1 MSGEVAD
8 ANLVTGE
15 TLVQWTQDRMPP
27 RDEPLEVVERVEPE
41 PQAKES
47 GSLPGREKTKPAT
60 EGGSLPAPAEPKA
73 DEHEPNKIQERFSK
87 LAQQR
92 RDAEE
97 RAAAAEARARELEAK
112 LNPPKLD
119 DIEAVIGP
127 RPKASEFTDIDEFS
141 TALEDWGGK
150 RAILLDAQQRGQQAA
165 EQSRAEQIKTFR
177 ERQAA
182 FKEAHSDYD
191 EVVGS
196 AADIPVA
203 QDLLDEMLGS
213 DMGLAVQYYLGQN
226 HDEIKRLNSLSP
238 AKRMLEFGRLETRLK
253 LEVKAAG
260 GNQAPEMPPA
270 ATRQRQAPPEPVR
283 PIATA
288 SASNAAN
295 GYFDANGEFTGTPE
309 QWAALRKSGKI
320 K

>member
-27 RDEPLEVVERVEPE
+27 RDESPAPPEPE
-41 PQAKES
+41 AKQE
-47 GSLPGREKTKPAT
+47 PKAAEPEAKAEPA
-60 EGGSLPAPAEPKA
+60 PKPAEPKA
-73 DEHEPNKIQERFSK
+73 EEHEPNKIQERFSK
-87 LAQQR
+87 MAEQR
-92 RDAEE
+92 RAAEE
-97 RAAAAEARARELEAK
+97 RAANAEARARELEAR

-119 DIEAVIGP
+119 DIEAQIGP
-127 RPKASEFTDIDEFS
+127 RPKAAEYTDIEAFS
-141 TALEDWGGK
+141 TDLETWGGK
-150 RAILLDAQQRGQQAA
+150 RAILLDAQQRGAQAA
-165 EQSRAEQIKTFR
+165 EQARAEQVTTFR
-177 ERQAA
+177 ERQSA
-182 FKEAHSDYD
+182 FKEAHPDYD

-196 AADIPVA
+196 ASDIPVA

-253 LEVKAAG
+253 LEVKAAAEP
-260 GNQAPEMPPA
+260 APAAPPA
-270 ATRQRQAPPEPVR
+270 ATRQRQAPPEPIK
-283 PIATA
+283 PIGTA
-288 SASNAAN
+288 GGGNSAD
-295 GYFDANGEFTGTPE
+295 GYFDAAGEFTGTPE
-309 QWAALRKSGKI
+309 QWASLRKSGKI

>member
-15 TLVQWTQDRMPP
+15 TLVQWTQDRMPA
-27 RDEPLEVVERVEPE
+27 RDEPLEVVERVEAE
-41 PQAKES
+41 PKNEPKAE
-47 GSLPGREKTKPAT
+47 
-60 EGGSLPAPAEPKA
+60 PAEPKA
-73 DEHEPNKIQERFSK
+73 IEEPPAPKPAEPKAEEHEPNKIQERFSK

-97 RAAAAEARARELEAK
+97 RANAAEARARELEAK

-119 DIEAVIGP
+119 DIEAQIGP
-127 RPKASEFTDIDEFS
+127 RPKASEFTDIEEYS
-141 TALEDWGGK
+141 AQLEEWGGK
-150 RAILLDAQQRGQQAA
+150 RAILLDAQQRGAQAA
-165 EQSRAEQIKTFR
+165 QAAREEQVKTFR
-177 ERQAA
+177 ERQGA
-182 FKEAHSDYD
+182 FKEAHPDYD
-191 EVVGS
+191 DVVSS

-203 QDLLDEMLGS
+203 QDLLDEMLAS

-226 HDEIKRLNSLSP
+226 HDEIKRLNTLSP

-253 LEVKAAG
+253 LEVKAA
-260 GNQAPEMPPA
+260 AADPAPA
-270 ATRQRQAPPEPVR
+270 AAPATKIRTPPPEPIK
-283 PIATA
+283 PIGTA

-295 GYFDANGEFTGTPE
+295 GYFDADGEFTGTPE

>member
-1 MSGEVAD
+1 MEEFHRKNA
-8 ANLVTGE
+8 E
-15 TLVQWTQDRMPP
+15 
-27 RDEPLEVVERVEPE
+27 
-41 PQAKES
+41 ES
-47 GSLPGREKTKPAT
+47 AALAPK
-60 EGGSLPAPAEPKA
+60 PAEPK
-73 DEHEPNKIQERFSK
+73 DERTEQEKAEERRNPVRDDITK
-87 LAQQR
+87 LRSQR
-92 RDAEE
+92 REAEE
-97 RAAAAEARARELEAK
+97 RAAAAEARARELEAR

-119 DIEAVIGP
+119 DIEAQIGA
-127 RPKASEFTDIDEFS
+127 RPKAADYTDIEAFS
-141 TALEDWGGK
+141 ADLETWGGK

-165 EQSRAEQIKTFR
+165 EQARAEQIKTFR
-177 ERQAA
+177 ERQGA
-182 FKEAHSDYD
+182 FKEAHPDYD

-253 LEVKAAG
+253 LEVKQAAAAPA
-260 GNQAPEMPPA
+260 APEVPP

-288 SASNAAN
+288 SGATAAN
-295 GYFDANGEFTGTPE
+295 GYFDADGEFTGTPE
-309 QWAALRKSGKI
+309 QWAALRKAGKI

>member
-27 RDEPLEVVERVEPE
+27 REEP
-41 PQAKES
+41 
-47 GSLPGREKTKPAT
+47 
-60 EGGSLPAPAEPKA
+60 PAPAEPEAKPAAEAKLDAEPAPKPAEPKA
-73 DEHEPNKIQERFSK
+73 EEHEPNKIQERFSK
-87 LAQQR
+87 MAEQR
-92 RDAEE
+92 RAAEE

-127 RPKASEFTDIDEFS
+127 RPKASEFTDIEEFS
-141 TALEDWGGK
+141 NALEDWGGK
-150 RAILLDAQQRGQQAA
+150 RAIMLDAQQRGHQAA

-177 ERQAA
+177 ERQTA
-182 FKEAHSDYD
+182 FKEAHPDYD
-191 EVVGS
+191 DVVGS

-226 HDEIKRLNSLSP
+226 HDEIKRLNALSP

-253 LEVKAAG
+253 LEVKTAAADP
-260 GNQAPEMPPA
+260 APEVIPA

-295 GYFDANGEFTGTPE
+295 GYFDADGEFTGTPE

>member
-1 MSGEVAD
+1 MSEVAD

-27 RDEPLEVVERVEPE
+27 RDEPPPAEPE
-41 PQAKES
+41 AKPE
-47 GSLPGREKTKPAT
+47 PKAAEQEVKAEPAQK
-60 EGGSLPAPAEPKA
+60 PAEPKA
-73 DEHEPNKIQERFSK
+73 EEHEPNKIQERFSK
-87 LAQQR
+87 MAEQR
-92 RDAEE
+92 RAAEE

-119 DIEAVIGP
+119 DIEAQIGP
-127 RPKASEFTDIDEFS
+127 RPKASDYTDIDAYSAE
-141 TALEDWGGK
+141 LETWGGK

-165 EQSRAEQIKTFR
+165 EQARAEQVKTFR

-182 FKEAHSDYD
+182 FKEAHADYD
-191 EVVGS
+191 EVVAS
-196 AADIPVA
+196 ASDIPVA
-203 QDLLDEMLGS
+203 QDLLDEMLAS

-253 LEVKAAG
+253 LETKTAAA
-260 GNQAPEMPPA
+260 APAPAAPPA
-270 ATRQRQAPPEPVR
+270 AARQRQAPPEPIK
-283 PIATA
+283 PIGTA
-288 SASNAAN
+288 GGGNSADA
-295 GYFDANGEFTGTPE
+295 YFDADGEFTGTPE
-309 QWAALRKSGKI
+309 QWASLRKSGKI

>member
-27 RDEPLEVVERVEPE
+27 REE
-41 PQAKES
+41 A
-47 GSLPGREKTKPAT
+47 
-60 EGGSLPAPAEPKA
+60 PAPAEPETKPAAEAKTDAEPAPKPAEPKA
-73 DEHEPNKIQERFSK
+73 EEHEPNKIQERFSK
-87 LAQQR
+87 MAEQR
-92 RDAEE
+92 RAAEE

-112 LNPPKLD
+112 FNPPKLD

-127 RPKASEFTDIDEFS
+127 RPKASEFTDIEEFS

-196 AADIPVA
+196 ASDIPVA

-213 DMGLAVQYYLGQN
+213 DMGLAVQYYLGKN

-253 LEVKAAG
+253 LEAKTAA
-260 GNQAPEMPPA
+260 ADPSPEVIPA

-288 SASNAAN
+288 SAGNAAN
-295 GYFDANGEFTGTPE
+295 GYFDADGEFTGTPE

>member
-27 RDEPLEVVERVEPE
+27 REEP
-41 PQAKES
+41 
-47 GSLPGREKTKPAT
+47 
-60 EGGSLPAPAEPKA
+60 PAPAEPEAKPAAEAKTDTEPAPKSVEPKA
-73 DEHEPNKIQERFSK
+73 EPADQESAESRERKNPVRDDITK
-87 LAQQR
+87 LRAAR
-92 RDAEE
+92 REAEE

-141 TALEDWGGK
+141 NALEDWGGK
-150 RAILLDAQQRGQQAA
+150 RAIMLDAQQRGAQAA

-182 FKEAHSDYD
+182 FKEAHADYD
-191 EVVGS
+191 DVVGS

-253 LEVKAAG
+253 LEAKAAG
-260 GNQAPEMPPA
+260 ADTALEVTPA

-288 SASNAAN
+288 SAGNAAN
-295 GYFDANGEFTGTPE
+295 GYFDADGEFTGTPE

>member
-27 RDEPLEVVERVEPE
+27 RAEP
-41 PQAKES
+41 
-47 GSLPGREKTKPAT
+47 
-60 EGGSLPAPAEPKA
+60 PAPAEPEAKA
-73 DEHEPNKIQERFSK
+73 EPAPAEAKTETEPAPKPAQPKAEEHEPNKIQERFSK
-87 LAQQR
+87 MAEQR
-92 RDAEE
+92 R
-97 RAAAAEARARELEAK
+97 AAEAERDAANAKVRELEAK
-112 LNPPKLD
+112 LNPVQPD
-119 DIEAVIGP
+119 EIEAAIGP
-127 RPKASEFTDIDEFS
+127 EPKASDYTDLDTYKSELKAW
-141 TALEDWGGK
+141 TRKETLY
-150 RAILLDAQQRGQQAA
+150 LDAKDRAENAARQA
-165 EQSRAEQIKTFR
+165 RAEQMKTFR

-182 FKEAHSDYD
+182 FKEAHADYD

-196 AADIPVA
+196 ASDIPVA

-238 AKRMLEFGRLETRLK
+238 SKRMLEFGRLETRLK
-253 LEVKAAG
+253 LEAKTAAG
-260 GNQAPEMPPA
+260 DQAPEVPPA

-288 SASNAAN
+288 SAGNAAN
-295 GYFDANGEFTGTPE
+295 GYFDADGEFTGTPE

>member
-27 RDEPLEVVERVEPE
+27 REE
-41 PQAKES
+41 A
-47 GSLPGREKTKPAT
+47 
-60 EGGSLPAPAEPKA
+60 PAPAEPEAKPAAEAKPDAEPAPKPAEPKA
-73 DEHEPNKIQERFSK
+73 EEHEPNKIQERFSK
-87 LAQQR
+87 MAEQR
-92 RDAEE
+92 RAAEE

-141 TALEDWGGK
+141 NALEDWGGK
-150 RAILLDAQQRGQQAA
+150 RAIMLDAQQRGAQAA

-182 FKEAHSDYD
+182 FKEAHADYD
-191 EVVGS
+191 DVVGS
-196 AADIPVA
+196 ASDIPVA

-253 LEVKAAG
+253 LEAKAAAG
-260 GNQAPEMPPA
+260 DQAPEVPPA
-270 ATRQRQAPPEPVR
+270 TTRQRQAPPEPVR

-288 SASNAAN
+288 SAGNAAN
-295 GYFDANGEFTGTPE
+295 GYFDADGEFTGTPE